1 MLLLRETDVR
11 ALLSMEALIP
21 LMEEALRAYSTGGVA
36 QPVRLAMVVEPHA
49 GYLGLM
55 PAHLRAGRPGPGP
68 GIPETMG
75 AKAVTFYPRNA
86 ARDLPTHLA
95 VVLLW
100 DSATGE
106 LLSMMDGRL
115 ITEMRTA
122 ATSAAATRA
131 LARKDAGILA
141 MLGAGVQARSHLEA
155 MRAARPLRQVRVW
168 SRTPSRVQRF
178 LTDMQPHASAP
189 MTACASAEEAVR
201 GAEVIVTATSA
212 SAPVL
217 RGAWLA
223 EGAHINAVGAPRPD
237 WRELDTEAVRRARVY
252 VDSRAGAL
260 LESGDLLLPIQEGA
274 IGRAHIVGEIGEVLA
289 GTMAGRTSARDITLF
304 KSLGM
309 AVEDVATAH
318 YVYTRA
324 RERGVG
330 QEIDF
335 H

>member
-1 MLLLRETDVR
+1 
-11 ALLSMEALIP
+11 
-21 LMEEALRAYSTGGVA
+21 MEEAWRAYSTGGVA

-178 LTDMQPHASAP
+178 LTDMQPQARAT
-189 MTACASAEEAVR
+189 MTACVATEEVDR
-201 GAEVIVTATSA
+201 WAEVMVMSSPVTT
-212 SAPVL
+212 
-217 RGAWLA
+217 
-223 EGAHINAVGAPRPD
+223 
-237 WRELDTEAVRRARVY
+237 T
-252 VDSRAGAL
+252 
-260 LESGDLLLPIQEGA
+260 
-274 IGRAHIVGEIGEVLA
+274 
-289 GTMAGRTSARDITLF
+289 
-304 KSLGM
+304 
-309 AVEDVATAH
+309 
-318 YVYTRA
+318 
-324 RERGVG
+324 
-330 QEIDF
+330 
-335 H
+335 

>member
-68 GIPETMG
+68 RIPETMG

-131 LARKDAGILA
+131 PARKDAGA
-141 MLGAGVQARSHLEA
+141 ASVEAASRKPAVKTTTAKVTVPKPARTVA
-155 MRAARPLRQVRVW
+155 WADGGKCG
-168 SRTPSRVQRF
+168 PS
-178 LTDMQPHASAP
+178 A
-189 MTACASAEEAVR
+189 
-201 GAEVIVTATSA
+201 
-212 SAPVL
+212 
-217 RGAWLA
+217 
-223 EGAHINAVGAPRPD
+223 
-237 WRELDTEAVRRARVY
+237 
-252 VDSRAGAL
+252 
-260 LESGDLLLPIQEGA
+260 
-274 IGRAHIVGEIGEVLA
+274 
-289 GTMAGRTSARDITLF
+289 
-304 KSLGM
+304 
-309 AVEDVATAH
+309 
-318 YVYTRA
+318 
-324 RERGVG
+324 
-330 QEIDF
+330 
-335 H
+335 